1 MDYKERQAPTAGWK
15 AGSASGLASI
25 VAYLKSV
32 KSALVQTGLRLGEIV
47 HLREAPEAWL

>member
-15 AGSASGLASI
+15 AGSESGLAST

-32 KSALVQTGLRLGEIV
+32 KSALVHTGLRLGEIV
-47 HLREAPEAWL
+47 HLREAPEA